1 MGYFLVFYG
10 MQDGQPLI
18 SSRIIL
24 AQVIGRVCFPQNQ
37 AALLCQFKNSL
48 NPEECDDANE
58 EKLECQ
64 SAIVEDF
71 QERKPSSTTETA
83 WRTTSS
89 TSTSAKMRRR
99 NSPSSFTPPSTDIF
113 KRSVILIVPPFCHHF
128 RSSLIGLI
136 TCPSQE

>member
-48 NPEECDDANE
+48 NPEECDDAIE
-58 EKLECQ
+58 
-64 SAIVEDF
+64 EDF
-71 QERKPSSTTETA
+71 QDEEAFINYRDCLENNEFHFNVCQDEKEKLTEFIHSTKY
-83 WRTTSS
+83 RY
-89 TSTSAKMRRR
+89 
-99 NSPSSFTPPSTDIF
+99 
-113 KRSVILIVPPFCHHF
+113 L
-128 RSSLIGLI
+128 
-136 TCPSQE
+136 